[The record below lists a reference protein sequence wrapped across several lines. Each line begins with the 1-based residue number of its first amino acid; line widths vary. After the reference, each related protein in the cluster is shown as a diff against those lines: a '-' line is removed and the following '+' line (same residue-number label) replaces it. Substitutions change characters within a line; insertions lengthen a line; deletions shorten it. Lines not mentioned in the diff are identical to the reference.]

1 MSSRSLCR
9 YGPYGPPTSG
19 PSSHCR
25 PSQRSV
31 SSAEAM
37 YSGVTRLWSV
47 SSIRSTKVPPVCR
60 ANAQSYSAV
69 RMLPTC
75 RSPLG
80 EGAKRT
86 RTPPGRWLSA
96 GVACSVTVHHRV
108 AQRPDVLD
116 GHGHFVS
123 VLQGP
128 DASRGPGQ
136 QHVAGQQGHHG
147 AHVLDQR
154 GHVVQQL
161 RGAGLL
167 ADLTVHH
174 GGELQVG
181 RVGVRLDPRARPAER
196 VEPLGPG
203 PLAVPGLQVAGGHVV
218 GAGVAED
225 ELARPGR
232 GTLAAEPPDDE

>member
-19 PSSHCR
+19 PSSHSR

-37 YSGVTRLWSV
+37 YSVVTRLRSV
-47 SSIRSTKVPPVCR
+47 SSMRSTKVPPVCR
-60 ANAQSYSAV
+60 AKAQSYSAV

-86 RTPPGRWLSA
+86 RTPPAGWSSA
-96 GVACSVTVHHRV
+96 GGAGSVTVHHRV

-116 GHGHFVS
+116 RHGHFVS
-123 VLQGP
+123 LLEGP
-128 DASRGPGQ
+128 DARRGPGQ

-147 AHVLDQR
+147 ADVLDQR
-154 GHVVQQL
+154 GHVI
-161 RGAGLL
+161 
-167 ADLTVHH
+167 
-174 GGELQVG
+174 
-181 RVGVRLDPRARPAER
+181 
-196 VEPLGPG
+196 
-203 PLAVPGLQVAGGHVV
+203 
-218 GAGVAED
+218 
-225 ELARPGR
+225 
-232 GTLAAEPPDDE
+232 

>member
-1 MSSRSLCR
+1 MSSRSLWR

-19 PSSHCR
+19 PSSQGR
-25 PSQRSV
+25 LSQRSV
-31 SSAEAM
+31 ASAEAM
-37 YSGVTRLWSV
+37 YSGVTRVRSV
-47 SSIRSTKVPPVCR
+47 SSMRSTKVPPVCR
-60 ANAQSYSAV
+60 AKAQAYSAV

-128 DASRGPGQ
+128 DASRGPGP

-154 GHVVQQL
+154 GHLVQQL

-167 ADLTVHH
+167 ADFTVHR
-174 GGELQVG
+174 GGELEG
-181 RVGVRLDPRARPAER
+181 GGAGVRLDPGAQPAER
-196 VEPLGPG
+196 V
-203 PLAVPGLQVAGGHVV
+203 
-218 GAGVAED
+218 
-225 ELARPGR
+225 
-232 GTLAAEPPDDE
+232 

>member
-1 MSSRSLCR
+1 MSSRSLWR

-19 PSSHCR
+19 PSSHGR

-37 YSGVTRLWSV
+37 YSGGTRVRWV
-47 SSIRSTKVPPVCR
+47 SSVRNPKAPPGGR
-60 ANAQSYSAV
+60 AKAQAYSAV

-86 RTPPGRWLSA
+86 RTPPVAWLSA
-96 GVACSVTVHHRV
+96 GVGCSVTVHHRV

-147 AHVLDQR
+147 ADVLDQS

-167 ADLTVHH
+167 ADVTIHH
-174 GGELQVG
+174 RGELEIG
-181 RVGVRLDPRARPAER
+181 GIGVPLSPR
-196 VEPLGPG
+196 G
-203 PLAVPGLQVAGGHVV
+203 
-218 GAGVAED
+218 
-225 ELARPGR
+225 
-232 GTLAAEPPDDE
+232 

>member
-25 PSQRSV
+25 LSQRSV

-86 RTPPGRWLSA
+86 RTPPPA
-96 GVACSVTVHHRV
+96 GLPAGGVCLVTVHHRV
-108 AQRPDVLD
+108 VQRPDVLD

-123 VLQGP
+123 VLQG
-128 DASRGPGQ
+128 
-136 QHVAGQQGHHG
+136 
-147 AHVLDQR
+147 AH
-154 GHVVQQL
+154 
-161 RGAGLL
+161 
-167 ADLTVHH
+167 
-174 GGELQVG
+174 
-181 RVGVRLDPRARPAER
+181 
-196 VEPLGPG
+196 
-203 PLAVPGLQVAGGHVV
+203 
-218 GAGVAED
+218 
-225 ELARPGR
+225 ARPGGGAR
-232 GTLAAEPPDDE
+232 DSTQRAGTLP

>member
-60 ANAQSYSAV
+60 AKAQSYSAV

-80 EGAKRT
+80 EGAKRP
-86 RTPPGRWLSA
+86 RTPSPGA
-96 GVACSVTVHHRV
+96 GCSVTVHHRV

-147 AHVLDQR
+147 
-154 GHVVQQL
+154 
-161 RGAGLL
+161 
-167 ADLTVHH
+167 
-174 GGELQVG
+174 GELEVG
-181 RVGVRLDPRARPAER
+181 GVGVRLDPGAQRAER
-196 VEPLGPG
+196 VKPLGPG

-218 GAGVAED
+218 GTGVAED